1 MMPAAIQV
9 TQAAVI
15 AAAFLLVTIIG
26 LFANR
31 WRRGDLRA
39 LDEWALGGRKF
50 GGVLT
55 WFLQGG
61 SVYTT
66 YSFIAVPGLVFGAG
80 AIGFFALPYLVI
92 AYPIAFLF
100 IPRLWEVARRHGYV
114 TTADLVRGRY
124 GSRPLT
130 LAVTITGIVAM
141 MPYIALQVYGIE
153 VSIAQ
158 VGLPVEASLWIAFVV
173 LALVTYVSGLRA
185 ATLIAIVKDVFIWI
199 TVIVAVIYIPLKL
212 GGYAKAFSHVPASKL
227 TLTHAQF
234 ADYVTLAIGSG
245 LALFLYPH
253 TVTGAL
259 SASSKYVVQRN
270 SVFLPIYTIMLGLL
284 AVLGYL
290 AIAAGIPANGPYGA
304 NAAVPALLDHF
315 FPPALAGFGL
325 ASIAIGALVPAAM
338 MAIAAA
344 NLFARNI
351 YTELIEPDATPA
363 RQTQVSKLASLLVK
377 FGAVG
382 FVLLVPSAFVINF
395 QLAAGVWILQTLPAV
410 VLGLFWRGLDAR
422 AALAGL
428 AAGLFSGTALLLAE
442 GFKSSSY
449 EFSVGGHHVLLF
461 IGVPTLA
468 LNLLIVLAGSL
479 LARGTRRL
487 PALAVSGESAPLSG
501 SAQRVP

>member
-1 MMPAAIQV
+1 MLASIQA

-15 AAAFLLVTIIG
+15 AAAFLLVTMVG
-26 LFANR
+26 LFASH
-31 WRRGDLRA
+31 WRRGDLSG

-92 AYPIAFLF
+92 AYPVAFLF
-100 IPRLWEVARRHGYV
+100 IPRLWQVARRHGYV
-114 TTADLVRGRY
+114 TTADVVRGRY

-130 LAVTITGIVAM
+130 LAVTLTGIVAT

-158 VGLPVEASLWIAFVV
+158 VGLPVEASLWIAFVL
-173 LALVTYVSGLRA
+173 LAVVTYVSGLRA

-199 TVIVAVIYIPLKL
+199 TVIVAVVYIPMRL
-212 GGYAKAFSHVPASKL
+212 GGYAKAFTHVPASKL
-227 TLTHAQF
+227 TLSHAQY

-259 SASSKYVVQRN
+259 SASSRYVVQRN

-284 AVLGYL
+284 ALLGYL

-338 MAIAAA
+338 MAIASA
-344 NLFARNI
+344 NLFARNV
-351 YTELIEPDATPA
+351 YVELINPEASPQ
-363 RQTQVSKLASLLVK
+363 RQTQVSKVASLVVK

-410 VLGLFWRGLDAR
+410 VLGLFWRGLNSR
-422 AALAGL
+422 AALLGLAAGL
-428 AAGLFSGTALLLAE
+428 AAGTALLLSA

-449 EFSVGGHHVLLF
+449 DFSIGGHHALLY

-479 LARGTRRL
+479 LSRGTRRVPSL
-487 PALAVSGESAPLSG
+487 AMPAERPALPGKTQSIG
-501 SAQRVP
+501 